1 MGRVPFTEKWSKASN
16 DPLRR
21 GPLILKE
28 NGAHRAQQWLP
39 LRSCDHDGAKM
50 LGKQYIS
57 SLGHCPLCSLKKL
70 FPLKCRLLIKGGSLL
85 WKRSSKKKGG
95 LHSSALYLSPR
106 RVKPSRVSESPPGYL
121 QPSSLLFLKG
131 VSRSTGLKSPLV
143 HHVNT
148 ILLPLGSIFLPF
160 DVFKVFQQQQQQQE
174 LLFL

>member
-1 MGRVPFTEKWSKASN
+1 MGRVPVTEKWSKASN

-28 NGAHRAQQWLP
+28 NGAHRAQWWLP
-39 LRSCDHDGAKM
+39 LRSGDRDGAKM

-85 WKRSSKKKGG
+85 WKRGSKKKGG
-95 LHSSALYLSPR
+95 AHSSALYLSPR

-131 VSRSTGLKSPLV
+131 VSRSSGLKSPLV
-143 HHVNT
+143 YHVNT

-160 DVFKVFQQQQQQQE
+160 DVFKVF
-174 LLFL
+174 